1 MGIHGVGYEEQNDYT
16 RATRINMDK
25 SFKQKS
31 NIECKLAEGRIQ
43 YDMCNKVKHSEQH
56 CVLLTDA
63 YLCSTDM
70 KTCKGVIQ
78 AEFSIVETEAG
89 PWQEAVALPKES
101 H

>member
-1 MGIHGVGYEEQNDYT
+1 
-16 RATRINMDK
+16 
-25 SFKQKS
+25 
-31 NIECKLAEGRIQ
+31 
-43 YDMCNKVKHSEQH
+43 
-56 CVLLTDA
+56 
-63 YLCSTDM
+63 M